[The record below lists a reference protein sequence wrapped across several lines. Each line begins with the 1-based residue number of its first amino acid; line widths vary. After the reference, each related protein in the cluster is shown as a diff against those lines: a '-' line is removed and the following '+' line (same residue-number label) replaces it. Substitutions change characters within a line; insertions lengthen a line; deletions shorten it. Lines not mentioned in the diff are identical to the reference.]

1 MLLGLL
7 FGSLLAP
14 KMAENCLGIRLG
26 PAKSRSRAFF
36 SGSEASKSD
45 PRGKKEGSKKEPGSG
60 MADPKGLKAS
70 HRRPTHLGLQVQA
83 RGPKIKSLLA
93 GHLQI
98 ISAAEIRLES
108 FKNAFGMC

>member
-1 MLLGLL
+1 MKDENSDKGILLK
-7 FGSLLAP
+7 AQIIKKQKVQHTVWP
-14 KMAENCLGIRLG
+14 
-26 PAKSRSRAFF
+26 
-36 SGSEASKSD
+36 
-45 PRGKKEGSKKEPGSG
+45 PRKEDGT
-60 MADPKGLKAS
+60 ADPKGLKAS

-108 FKNAFGMC
+108 LKNAFGMC